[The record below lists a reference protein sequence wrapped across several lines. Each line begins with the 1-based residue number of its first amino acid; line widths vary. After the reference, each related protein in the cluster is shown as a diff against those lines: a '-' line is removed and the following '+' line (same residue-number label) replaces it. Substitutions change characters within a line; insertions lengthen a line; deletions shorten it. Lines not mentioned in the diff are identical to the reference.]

1 MLRIF
6 IKCIRPTDKII
17 SLMSFKSPNMKEL
30 TMAISRKGKLRK
42 NRQGNTKRRNR
53 RPNMSQSKRS
63 NMVLNNL
70 NLEKKEGYN
79 NDN

>member
-1 MLRIF
+1 
-6 IKCIRPTDKII
+6 
-17 SLMSFKSPNMKEL
+17 MKEL